1 MTAGAV
7 TKAGRS
13 PSLKLLLGLSMAVL
27 LTHLLL
33 LQDSPLRFG
42 VKPQAGK
49 LAARAFLTRTIEPA
63 PAPVAT
69 LVTPMRPVAAAV
81 RPQRAPGPK
90 ITPNRT
96 DALDPATPAAID
108 IIANESRPSLAD
120 GAATSLS
127 GSPAQPDSSATPD
140 TPNLANVTRLQ
151 ATTPSASATAT
162 VTSATASVPAG
173 PKTTPVTAMNLP
185 ASALLKYKV
194 TGGSKGLNYYA
205 NAELTWRNSGAQ
217 YDASLRI
224 SAFLL
229 GARSMTSIGAVTKD
243 GLAPTRFADKF
254 KSEVAAHF
262 EADKGKITFS
272 ANTPDAPW
280 IEGAQ
285 DRVSVFMQLAGMLAG
300 KPGEFPP
307 GSSITL
313 YTVGPRDADTWTFL
327 VEAEEN
333 LQLPAGDMAALKLT
347 RKPRKEYDQKVEIWY
362 APSMNYLPVRNRITQ
377 QNGDFVDQQLTGIAK
392 P

>member
-1 MTAGAV
+1 MKAGAM
-7 TKAGRS
+7 TKAGGM
-13 PSLKLLLGLSMAVL
+13 PSMKLLLVLGGLVM
-27 LTHLLL
+27 LTHLLV
-33 LQDSPLRFG
+33 LQGSPLRFG
-42 VKPQAGK
+42 GK
-49 LAARAFLTRTIEPA
+49 LQPGKPAARAFATRAIEAPPAVEAPPVTPAQPVVRPAKPRRVSRSEIPSNVPVAPEKPA
-63 PAPVAT
+63 PLAIDTIATDPAT
-69 LVTPMRPVAAAV
+69 LPVEVAATSVSGSPTQPLQPDPASL
-81 RPQRAPGPK
+81 QATAPPASA
-90 ITPNRT
+90 TV
-96 DALDPATPAAID
+96 AATPAATTL
-108 IIANESRPSLAD
+108 P
-120 GAATSLS
+120 AA
-127 GSPAQPDSSATPD
+127 
-140 TPNLANVTRLQ
+140 
-151 ATTPSASATAT
+151 
-162 VTSATASVPAG
+162 
-173 PKTTPVTAMNLP
+173 PKTTPVTAMSLP
-185 ASALLKYKV
+185 GSVRLQYKV

-205 NAELTWRNSGAQ
+205 NAELAWSNSGGQ

-229 GARSMTSIGAVTKD
+229 GARSMTSVGAVTKD

-254 KSEVAAHF
+254 RTEVAAHF

-285 DRVSVFMQLAGMLAG
+285 DRVSVFLQLAGMLAG
-300 KPGEFPP
+300 KPGDFPP

-333 LQLPAGDMAALKLT
+333 LQLPAGDIAALKLT
-347 RKPRKEYDQKVEIWY
+347 RKPRREYDQKVEIWY

-377 QNGDFVDQQLTGIAK
+377 QNGDFIDQQLTGVVR

>member
-1 MTAGAV
+1 MTRTGG
-7 TKAGRS
+7 T
-13 PSLKLLLGLSMAVL
+13 PSIKLLLVLAGLVMLA
-27 LTHLLL
+27 HLLV
-33 LQDSPLRFG
+33 LQGSPLRFG
-42 VKPQAGK
+42 AKVPPGK
-49 LAARAFLTRTIEPA
+49 QARAFSTRAIEPPPA
-63 PAPVAT
+63 VEALPVTPARPLARPAKPRRVSKPEIPSKVPVAPEKPAPIAIDTIAT
-69 LVTPMRPVAAAV
+69 
-81 RPQRAPGPK
+81 
-90 ITPNRT
+90 
-96 DALDPATPAAID
+96 DPATLPV
-108 IIANESRPSLAD
+108 EV
-120 GAATSLS
+120 AATSVS
-127 GSPAQPDSSATPD
+127 GSPTQPLQPDPAS
-140 TPNLANVTRLQ
+140 LQ
-151 ATTPSASATAT
+151 ATAPPASTT
-162 VTSATASVPAG
+162 VAATSAAAPPAG
-173 PKTTPVTAMNLP
+173 PKTTPVTAMSLP
-185 ASALLKYKV
+185 GSVRLQYKV

-205 NAELTWRNSGAQ
+205 NAELAWSNSGGQ

-229 GARSMTSIGAVTKD
+229 GARSMTSSGAVTKD

-254 KSEVAAHF
+254 RSEVAAHF

-300 KPGEFPP
+300 KPGDFPP

-333 LQLPAGDMAALKLT
+333 LQLPAGDIVALKLT
-347 RKPRKEYDQKVEIWY
+347 RKPRREYDQKVEIWY

-377 QNGDFVDQQLTGIAK
+377 QNGDFIDQQLTGVVR